1 MHLQSVGIRLSR
13 ECVACGVIDSALL
26 GEKRGLLC
34 DLGNMLSRQ
43 RDCGSLCGFSSF
55 AFARLAFLGVVQAG
69 NCSPSG
75 ASVLKVWLF
84 VMLLCGFS
92 SFAFAR
98 LAFLGVV
105 QAGNCSTSG
114 ASVLK
119 VWLFVMLRCRA
130 RRYSL
135 SVHDVVVCSP
145 SGTNSLDVATVGLFK
160 YSMCLAGALHVE
172 SEGLRVLERCV
183 SSSHFQ
189 SIQVT
194 IRRSVNV
201 A

>member
-43 RDCGSLCGFSSF
+43 RDCGS
-55 AFARLAFLGVVQAG
+55 
-69 NCSPSG
+69 
-75 ASVLKVWLF
+75 
-84 VMLLCGFS
+84 LCGFS

-172 SEGLRVLERCV
+172 SEGLRVLERGV